1 MSALIIIS
9 SITGNTWKVGEALNR
24 VYPTTSL
31 KRTTDVLKCT
41 ELLDQHNKVIIGFW
55 CDKGGLPPDLVQLV
69 PYIRNKSLG
78 IFATMG
84 GNPQSDRAQECF
96 RRQCDAVVGTERS
109 NCLEATFLCQ
119 GKINPVLIEQ
129 MKKMPGYKETPES
142 VARREEAAKHP
153 NEDDYKAACNA
164 FRAFLA

>member
-55 CDKGGLPPDLVQLV
+55 CDKGGLPPDLVQLL
-69 PYIRNKSLG
+69 SL
-78 IFATMG
+78 IH
-84 GNPQSDRAQECF
+84 
-96 RRQCDAVVGTERS
+96 
-109 NCLEATFLCQ
+109 
-119 GKINPVLIEQ
+119 I
-129 MKKMPGYKETPES
+129 
-142 VARREEAAKHP
+142 
-153 NEDDYKAACNA
+153 
-164 FRAFLA
+164 

>member
-69 PYIRNKSLG
+69 PYIRNKSTTVLK
-78 IFATMG
+78 
-84 GNPQSDRAQECF
+84 PHSCVRAKSIRF
-96 RRQCDAVVGTERS
+96 
-109 NCLEATFLCQ
+109 
-119 GKINPVLIEQ
+119 
-129 MKKMPGYKETPES
+129 
-142 VARREEAAKHP
+142 
-153 NEDDYKAACNA
+153 
-164 FRAFLA
+164 